1 MDQTEL
7 QFTAQ
12 LVSASVVLIV
22 GCVLIVF
29 GFVAPPLGIID
40 SSVLVAFG
48 EALSFVGAILGI
60 DYHYKYKYRNK

>member
-7 QFTAQ
+7 QFKAQ
-12 LVSASVVLIV
+12 LISASVVLVV
-22 GCVLIVF
+22 GCFLIVF
-29 GFVAPPLGIID
+29 GFMTPPLGIID

-60 DYHYKYKYRNK
+60 DYHYKYKYRKL